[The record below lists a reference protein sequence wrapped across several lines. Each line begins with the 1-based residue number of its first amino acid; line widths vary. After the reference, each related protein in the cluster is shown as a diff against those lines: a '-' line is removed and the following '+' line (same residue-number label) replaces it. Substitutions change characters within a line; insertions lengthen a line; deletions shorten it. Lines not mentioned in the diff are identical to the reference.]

1 MVICKVVLEFW
12 NWVGIT
18 KTGFRYSNS
27 TSSSSSS
34 SRYRYIKYYSFVS
47 EYYMIPKFQN
57 SNSFALWLAVT
68 YLLIKWAMYCL
79 FSKMMHSAFKGNER
93 ENTPKS
99 VVLEKN
105 WNFGIN
111 RVSP

>member
-1 MVICKVVLEFW
+1 
-12 NWVGIT
+12 
-18 KTGFRYSNS
+18 
-27 TSSSSSS
+27 
-34 SRYRYIKYYSFVS
+34 
-47 EYYMIPKFQN
+47 MIPKFQN

-68 YLLIKWAMYCL
+68 YLLICGQCIVCL
-79 FSKMMHSAFKGNER
+79 AQCLHSQGVMNER